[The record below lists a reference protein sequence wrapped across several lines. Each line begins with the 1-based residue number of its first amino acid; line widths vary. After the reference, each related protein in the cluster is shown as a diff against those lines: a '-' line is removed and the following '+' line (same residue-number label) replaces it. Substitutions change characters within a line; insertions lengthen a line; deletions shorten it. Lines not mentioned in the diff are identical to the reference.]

1 MKDRLDMVTST
12 LSLMVN
18 QDIDAMSLSSQRGRV
33 TFCEEIEMDSLEPE
47 INGIF
52 VKVGV
57 LGTIKEYEFNGQ
69 NIEDEFD
76 DANFNDFVEFDV
88 SFCYVKR

>member
-1 MKDRLDMVTST
+1 
-12 LSLMVN
+12 MVN
-18 QDIDAMSLSSQRGRV
+18 QDNDEMSIRSQRGRV

-47 INGIF
+47 INNLYSKGA
-52 VKVGV
+52 V

-76 DANFNDFVEFDV
+76 DANLNDFHEFDV

>member
-1 MKDRLDMVTST
+1 MVANT
-12 LSLMVN
+12 LNLMVN
-18 QDIDAMSLSSQRGRV
+18 EDYDEMSFRSQRGRV

-47 INGIF
+47 INNIF
-52 VKVGV
+52 SKGGV

-76 DANFNDFVEFDV
+76 DPNFNDFHEFDV
-88 SFCYVKR
+88 SFCYVER